1 MVRAALAGDPS
12 PRRSGSGLSGVAVT
26 ADPLA
31 ALRWTDVI
39 LVIAVAPFVLLT
51 GQPALG
57 YLVGAAGWIVSRLV
71 GALVE
76 RRAKA
81 TRDIRTQTGLTLFS
95 SLGRAWLVGLTILAV
110 GLLGERED
118 GLTAALLCL
127 GAFTVYLV
135 ATIALR
141 PLERIAPKP

>member
-1 MVRAALAGDPS
+1 MVRPAYAGEPS
-12 PRRSGSGLSGVAVT
+12 PPRPGPGLPSVAVS

-31 ALRWTDVI
+31 ALRWIDVI
-39 LVIAVAPFVLLT
+39 LVLAAAPFVLFT
-51 GQPALG
+51 GLPALG
-57 YLVGAAGWIVSRLV
+57 FAVGAAGWIGSRLI

-81 TRDIRTQTGLTLFS
+81 SKDIRTQTGLTLFS

-127 GAFTVYLV
+127 AAFTVYLT
-135 ATIALR
+135 ASIALR
-141 PLERIAPKP
+141 PLERTAPKS